1 MPARIAHLYR
11 TAANRG
17 LTRPSPA
24 QRAHHRFVGERLLR
38 RAVKHDLAAIDAADL
53 VASAATAINGW
64 LGPAW
69 IRTGWYQAEQ
79 LLAEGLQ
86 DDAVRQRAEESSRR
100 LKTADYRD
108 AVERLN
114 LERDLVGTLT
124 QDCRRTVIGYTMK
137 RQYYS
142 AEFTDGIENIGFD
155 AIAGLNSAMF
165 LRTVKLK
172 NFPWNG
178 WLALGVGQPP
188 RAAWNPIAGFGDE
201 FGRLLWSAVGDPALV
216 PAPYDSG
223 WMLNRASDVR
233 AGTGR

>member
-1 MPARIAHLYR
+1 M
-11 TAANRG
+11 
-17 LTRPSPA
+17 
-24 QRAHHRFVGERLLR
+24 
-38 RAVKHDLAAIDAADL
+38 
-53 VASAATAINGW
+53 
-64 LGPAW
+64 
-69 IRTGWYQAEQ
+69 
-79 LLAEGLQ
+79 
-86 DDAVRQRAEESSRR
+86 
-100 LKTADYRD
+100 
-108 AVERLN
+108 N